1 MNSRTVKILIIEDH
15 PIMGNAI
22 CSSVASQITN
32 SECEVVTT
40 LAQAL
45 NLLQAAKNQQLRYT
59 LIVTD
64 LNLPDSRGLDTL
76 KALKPRSQ
84 DAPIVV
90 LSMDDEPQVI
100 QDCKMLAVNYISKSD
115 ASNQF
120 ETAIHAV
127 FQEMGLHARKKN
139 SFTLDTVCPPP
150 DSRIE
155 LLTPKQNCVLAEL
168 AQGYSNKEIARR
180 LCVSDETVRG
190 HLTEIF
196 KRLSVQNRTQATKY
210 YLLKSHIA
218 RQV

>member
-1 MNSRTVKILIIEDH
+1 
-15 PIMGNAI
+15 
-22 CSSVASQITN
+22 
-32 SECEVVTT
+32 
-40 LAQAL
+40 
-45 NLLQAAKNQQLRYT
+45 
-59 LIVTD
+59 
-64 LNLPDSRGLDTL
+64 
-76 KALKPRSQ
+76 
-84 DAPIVV
+84 
-90 LSMDDEPQVI
+90 MDDEPQVI